1 MSDGVDQVDQ
11 GENGK
16 QKPKKKGRGATV
28 ARWQLAVALRGAVAR
43 AMMEQAME
51 DGPETICVLP
61 EKYISPEAALRAIE
75 AGKPEARYLVR
86 EIVTKVKVVAK
97 MV

>member
-1 MSDGVDQVDQ
+1 MSDPVDQVDQ
-11 GENGK
+11 GEKGK

-28 ARWQLAVALRGAVAR
+28 ARWQLAVAQRGAVA
-43 AMMEQAME
+43 EAME
-51 DGPETICVLP
+51 EGPETICVLP